1 MTQGAVKTTGK
12 RSRAVSAKK
21 KAILGAALDTF
32 SQFGFHGTR
41 LEQIAELAGVSKTNL
56 LYYFPSKEAL
66 YIAVLRQILD
76 IWLAPLKAFRKDFS
90 PLAAIKEY
98 IRLKLEVSRD
108 YPQAS
113 RLFCMEMLAG
123 APLLMD
129 ELTGDLKALI
139 DEKSALIAGW
149 VKSGKLAPIDPQHLI
164 FMIWASTQHYADF
177 APQVEA
183 VTGATLRDEVF
194 FNQTVEN
201 VQRIIIEGIRP
212 R

>member
-21 KAILGAALDTF
+21 KAILSAALDTF

-76 IWLAPLKAFRKDFS
+76 ICLAPLKAFREDFA

-183 VTGATLRDEVF
+183 VTGATLRDEIF

>member
-1 MTQGAVKTTGK
+1 MVQRAEKKTGK
-12 RSRAVSAKK
+12 RSLAVSAKRQ
-21 KAILGAALDTF
+21 AILAAALNAF
-32 SQFGFHGTR
+32 SQYGIHGAR
-41 LEQIAELAGVSKTNL
+41 IEQIAEQAGVSKTNL
-56 LYYFPSKEAL
+56 LYYYPSKEAL
-66 YIAVLRQILD
+66 YVAVLRQILA
-76 IWLAPLKAFRKDFS
+76 IWLAPLKAFREDFA
-90 PLAAIKEY
+90 PLVAIEEY

-123 APLLMD
+123 APLLMG

-149 VKSGKLAPIDPQHLI
+149 VKSGKLAPVDPHHLI

-183 VTGATLRDEVF
+183 VTGVTLHDETF

-201 VQRIIIEGIRP
+201 VQRMIIEGIRV